1 MKQQRSQPNQN
12 SLRASNV
19 TKGEPMYIERIRNFD
34 ADKLSLD
41 EIVELAAFARVF
53 REEYEKNG
61 GEVPTWLSDSL
72 KGLRREINARQLDSV
87 EKTLRE
93 KLSRLEALKPTEQKR
108 QELQAEID
116 ALKSRLPQSVGA

>member
-1 MKQQRSQPNQN
+1 
-12 SLRASNV
+12 
-19 TKGEPMYIERIRNFD
+19 MYSVQLKNFD
-34 ADKLSLD
+34 VERLNLD
-41 EIVELAAFARVF
+41 EVVELAAFARVY

-72 KGLRREINARQLDSV
+72 KSLRREINVRQLDGV

-93 KLSRLEALKPTEQKR
+93 KISRLEALKPAEQKR

-116 ALKSRLPQSVGA
+116 ALKQRLPQGVGA